1 MRIGSYLWPIL
12 AFPRVAPALLGSH
25 IRFNMSDLPL
35 SCMRRISTKR
45 KKEIYNLSSLLL
57 HLIVFIGLLISL
69 GTDEKENA
77 QDKKAQPENNEVGSP
92 LEGLFANL
100 KR

>member
-1 MRIGSYLWPIL
+1 
-12 AFPRVAPALLGSH
+12 
-25 IRFNMSDLPL
+25 
-35 SCMRRISTKR
+35 MRRISTKR

-57 HLIVFIGLLISL
+57 HLIVFISLLISL
-69 GTDEKENA
+69 GTDSDEKVQGQE
-77 QDKKAQPENNEVGSP
+77 KKHPSQHEADSP

>member
-1 MRIGSYLWPIL
+1 
-12 AFPRVAPALLGSH
+12 
-25 IRFNMSDLPL
+25 
-35 SCMRRISTKR
+35 MRRLSTKR

-57 HLIVFIGLLISL
+57 HLIVFIGLLLSL
-69 GTDEKENA
+69 GIDEKESP
-77 QDKKAQPENNEVGSP
+77 QGKQAQPTQEAASP

>member
-1 MRIGSYLWPIL
+1 
-12 AFPRVAPALLGSH
+12 
-25 IRFNMSDLPL
+25 
-35 SCMRRISTKR
+35 MRRISPKR

-69 GTDEKENA
+69 GTDEKENPEP
-77 QDKKAQPENNEVGSP
+77 KNAQPKNEAASP

-100 KR
+100 NQ

>member
-1 MRIGSYLWPIL
+1 MFR
-12 AFPRVAPALLGSH
+12 SH
-25 IRFNMSDLPL
+25 ITFNMSDLLL

-57 HLIVFIGLLISL
+57 HLIVFISLLISL
-69 GTDEKENA
+69 GIDSDEKVQG
-77 QDKKAQPENNEVGSP
+77 QDKKQPVKNEAASP

>member
-1 MRIGSYLWPIL
+1 MIPLVQL

-57 HLIVFIGLLISL
+57 HLIIFISLLISL
-69 GTDEKENA
+69 GTSDEKENV
-77 QDKKAQPENNEVGSP
+77 QDQKAQPEKNEVSSP